1 MEVIKMPKLNA
12 QDITDSANIAN
23 VHIRVSAEGVIAV
36 SIGDL
41 QRRHFHHPRI
51 SREKRMV
58 HNKLMRILRKYTK
71 TA

>member
-1 MEVIKMPKLNA
+1 MPKLNA
-12 QDITDSANIAN
+12 QDITDSANTADA
-23 VHIRVSAEGVIAV
+23 HIRVCTEGVIVV

-58 HNKLMRILRKYTK
+58 HKNISRLF
-71 TA
+71 